1 MHPRG
6 NTYETDT
13 QSDPVTRVT
22 ILSACTSPSPERAG
36 VLSSVAALYVETGGC
51 YFGVPGVDPW
61 DEPRDARKY
70 SGPHPVVA
78 HPPCQRWG
86 KLWAGQPLWIKRTG
100 ERKIKGDDDGCF
112 AAALAAVIRY
122 GGVIEHPWQSHAWPH
137 FDITVPPR
145 SGGWVDAGAPNLGW
159 TCCVEQGRYG
169 HYARKPTMLYVSRD
183 YLLGVEPKDIDIFMG
198 EYAGTCEPEPKET
211 PAFCFTDFS
220 IPDPRCGLFRIDNEH
235 ERFEEYAAV
244 SDIMMVSSGTLLGV
258 KVDAVLIDKFEG
270 GEKLIK
276 DFDFGITRCWYD
288 GAIHDTPEAQSD
300 RKRCVVT
307 LLSDEREVRSIAR
320 FERLNARWGGGWKLE
335 RDASAIEARRAE
347 TGTGSVE
354 DESAIPEGDA
364 HV

>member
-1 MHPRG
+1 M
-6 NTYETDT
+6 DT
-13 QSDPVTRVT
+13 
-22 ILSACTSPSPERAG
+22 ISALLPEDGPEGKGDAASGPGSREPSPSVSAVPASIPIANGPELWDALLALMPKGSVIAG
-36 VLSSVAALYVETGGC
+36 G
-51 YFGVPGVDPW
+51 
-61 DEPRDARKY
+61 
-70 SGPHPVVA
+70 
-78 HPPCQRWG
+78 
-86 KLWAGQPLWIKRTG
+86 
-100 ERKIKGDDDGCF
+100 
-112 AAALAAVIRY
+112 AV
-122 GGVIEHPWQSHAWPH
+122 
-137 FDITVPPR
+137 
-145 SGGWVDAGAPNLGW
+145 
-159 TCCVEQGRYG
+159 
-169 HYARKPTMLYVSRD
+169 RD